1 MCYNY
6 YRKEKKGDYML
17 KVQITYFCT
26 NGKYKPVSTV
36 VSVPSTYDLYKRKEY
51 WYGRAKKN
59 IMAKRYWTDKD
70 MENFG
75 YTEVNAR
82 ILPST

>member
-1 MCYNY
+1 
-6 YRKEKKGDYML
+6 ML

-26 NGKYKPVSTV
+26 NGKYKPVSAV
-36 VSVPSTYDLYKRKEY
+36 VNVPSTYDLYKRKQY
-51 WYGRAKKN
+51 WYDRAKAVIKS
-59 IMAKRYWTDKD
+59 KRYWTDKD

-82 ILPST
+82 ILPSA